1 MSESPEG
8 SPTPTPV
15 VQAETKTTG
24 LKITRVGELL
34 PKNPRT
40 EKLLEARRNEEMKK
54 KKEEDERRLKF
65 EKRGARKEEE
75 REESEENERT
85 TSQVRAR

>member
-8 SPTPTPV
+8 SPTLV
-15 VQAETKTTG
+15 VQTETKTTG

-40 EKLLEARRNEEMKK
+40 EKLLEARRNEEMK
-54 KKEEDERRLKF
+54 
-65 EKRGARKEEE
+65 
-75 REESEENERT
+75 
-85 TSQVRAR
+85 